1 VLELDQKTANIL
13 EMVPGARDF
22 FAIKELPND
31 PGHRMA
37 SRISLRNMLQAKG
50 INETAFLREFEEFVK
65 SQNDILHEG
74 AEPELCRIW
83 GRIPCVVQLPI
94 QNLLDEYIS
103 RYQRDLTYNIAL
115 VEFGREWIDDLT
127 AQARPPVIMG
137 AGIEGMV
144 QNQAV
149 MREYTAP
156 PVEDINDDYKDFR
169 DPQGIF
175 HILTGVPLVFVAD
188 RTQLGEAEVP
198 RTWKDLLDGDYSIC
212 YADDG
217 HLLDGIYLVYIYQDF
232 GEPGILE
239 FKKRS
244 LCGAHPSQMI
254 KAGGIQGQPSV
265 YVMPHIFASI
275 KTKEPGFETI
285 WPEDGAPLIP
295 VVITQRKDASEA
307 DQRAASFLCGPEC
320 GNVFVTQ
327 GMFPASN
334 PAVKNNL
341 PGRLRWLGWDY
352 IYQHNL
358 LDIIPRIKTLFL
370 G

>member
-1 VLELDQKTANIL
+1 VLELDQKTSDIL
-13 EMVPGARDF
+13 ETVPGARDF
-22 FAIKELPND
+22 FSIKELPND
-31 PGHRMA
+31 PRHRMA
-37 SRISLRNMLQAKG
+37 SRISLRSMLRAKG
-50 INETAFLREFEEFVK
+50 INETAFLREFEEFAE
-65 SQNDILHEG
+65 SQNHVLHEG
-74 AEPELCRIW
+74 AEPGLCRIW
-83 GRIPCVVQLPI
+83 GRIPCVVQLPV
-94 QNLLDEYIS
+94 QNLLDEYINQH
-103 RYQRDLTYNIAL
+103 QRDLTYNIAL

-127 AQARPPVIMG
+127 ALARPPVIMG

-144 QNQAV
+144 RNQAL

-156 PVEDINDDYKDFR
+156 PVKGLNDDYKDFE
-169 DPQGIF
+169 DPRGIF

-188 RTQLGEAEVP
+188 RARLGGAEAP
-198 RTWKDLLDGDYSIC
+198 RSWKDLLEGDYSVC

-217 HLLDGIYLVYIYQDF
+217 HLLDSIYLVYIYQDF
-232 GEPGILE
+232 GEAGILK
-239 FKKRS
+239 FKKKA

-285 WPEDGAPLIP
+285 WPEEGAPIIP
-295 VVITQRKDASEA
+295 VVITQRKDAPEA
-307 DQRAASFLCGPEC
+307 DQKAAAFLCGPEC
-320 GNVFVTQ
+320 GNVFVSQ

-334 PAVKNNL
+334 PAVKNKL

-352 IYQHNL
+352 IYQRDL
-358 LDIIPRIKTLFL
+358 LDTIARIKTLFL